1 MTSFSHSL
9 KHQDLLQTHTGPGNL
24 QKDMRRNFARAWVAV
39 ASYTLAVE
47 VGSRGTY
54 IF

>member
-1 MTSFSHSL
+1 MQVHTDPGEIL
-9 KHQDLLQTHTGPGNL
+9 K
-24 QKDMRRNFARAWVAV
+24 KMRRNFARAWVAV